1 MDGGASEP
9 SNEGN
14 ARRGTGCLSTALEVV
29 MSQPQRARTAGCE
42 LWEGRKRIG
51 CYLGTLDL
59 WMDRVAVDD
68 QLVER
73 GRELIQLH

>member
-14 ARRGTGCLSTALEVV
+14 APPGDWMPQHGAGGGDE
-29 MSQPQRARTAGCE
+29 PQRTRTAGCG

-51 CYLGTLDL
+51 CRLGTLEL
-59 WMDRVAVDD
+59 WMYQVAVDD
-68 QLVER
+68 QLVEH
-73 GRELIQLH
+73 GCELMQLD

>member
-14 ARRGTGCLSTALEVV
+14 APPGDWMPQHGAGGGDE
-29 MSQPQRARTAGCE
+29 PQRTRAAGCG

-51 CYLGTLDL
+51 CRLGTLEL
-59 WMDRVAVDD
+59 WMYQVAVDD
-68 QLVER
+68 QLVEH
-73 GRELIQLH
+73 GCELMQLD